1 MPKNHPNCNLLKGL
15 WRIIHM
21 TSFRIK
27 DGNAEALFPRSSFTI
42 NCTGKVS
49 FSHVFWVHYLCLL
62 WESFSVCIYHC
73 FSLLFWKCNI
83 LFPCRWCLQR
93 RYCFVHA
100 ESIQEVVTH
109 WFQLFF
115 SFCIWISQF
124 QHQVL
129 NFICTINWGAKS
141 KQVWQSDEEWNFYWE
156 ENCCWE
162 GC

>member
-1 MPKNHPNCNLLKGL
+1 
-15 WRIIHM
+15 M